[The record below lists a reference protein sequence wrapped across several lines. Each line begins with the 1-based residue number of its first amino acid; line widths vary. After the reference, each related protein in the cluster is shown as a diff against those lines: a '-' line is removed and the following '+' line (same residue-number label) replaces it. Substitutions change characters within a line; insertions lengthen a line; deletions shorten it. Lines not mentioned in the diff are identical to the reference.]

1 MINNR
6 KRLVQII
13 TDSTSDV
20 RPALWAKLGVTVLP
34 LSVNFEDKSYLDGIE
49 LTVDEFF
56 EMLANAD
63 KLPTTSQ
70 INPDAFSRVFKE
82 YTDSGDDVVGIFI
95 SSKLSGTCNS
105 AVIAAQEVNPDKV
118 FVVDSKIGT
127 FGLAIIIYEAV
138 KMRDA
143 GMSAAEIAHNV
154 IKLTTRV
161 RLVAMVDTLKY
172 LRMGGRISTVS
183 AILGGVLGIKPI
195 VDVRDGLIHNIS
207 KVRGKNSAMQFI
219 LKYLNDYPI
228 DTDLTFS
235 IGHSNAR
242 QEYDNLRGFLEP
254 HIPVDKALVGEIGS
268 VIGTY
273 IGPGAFGIAY
283 FEKV

>member
-1 MINNR
+1 MIGGHKMVR
-6 KRLVQII
+6 II

-20 RPALWAKLGVTVLP
+20 RPAQWAKLGVTVLP
-34 LSVNFEDKSYLDGIE
+34 LSVNFEDKSYLDGID
-49 LTVDEFF
+49 LTVDAFF
-56 EMLANAD
+56 EMLANAE

-70 INPDAFSRVFKE
+70 INPDAFARVFKE
-82 YTDSGDDVVGIFI
+82 CTDSGDDVVGIFI
-95 SSKLSGTCNS
+95 SSKLSGTHDS
-105 AVIAAQEVNPDKV
+105 AVIAAQEVNPDKI

-127 FGLAIIIYEAV
+127 FGLAILVHEAV

-143 GMSAAEIAHNV
+143 GMEAAEIANKV
-154 IKLTTRV
+154 EKLTKRV

-172 LRMGGRISTVS
+172 LRMGGRISAAS

-195 VDVRDGLIHNIS
+195 VDLQNGLIHNIG

-219 LKYLNDYPI
+219 LKYLSDNPL
-228 DTDLTFS
+228 DTGLAFS

-242 QEYDNLRGFLEP
+242 QEYDNLRAFLQP
-254 HIPVDKALVGEIGS
+254 HIPVDKALIGEIGS

-273 IGPGAFGIAY
+273 VGPGAFGIAY
-283 FEKV
+283 FEKE

>member
-1 MINNR
+1 
-6 KRLVQII
+6 
-13 TDSTSDV
+13 
-20 RPALWAKLGVTVLP
+20 
-34 LSVNFEDKSYLDGIE
+34 VNFEDKSYLDGID
-49 LTVDEFF
+49 LTNEAFF

-105 AVIAAQEVNPDKV
+105 AVVAAQEVNPDKI

-127 FGLAIIIYEAV
+127 FGLAIIVHEAV

-143 GMSAAEIAHNV
+143 GMDAVEIANNV
-154 IKLTTRV
+154 NSLTERV

-195 VDVRDGLIHNIS
+195 VDVRNGLIHNIG
-207 KVRGKNSAMQFI
+207 KVRGKNSVMQFI
-219 LKYLNDYPI
+219 LKYLNDHPI
-228 DTDLTFS
+228 DTDLAFS

-254 HIPVDKALVGEIGS
+254 HIPVDKALIGEIGS

-283 FEKV
+283 FEKE